1 MARVKKLPMK
11 WSVHVIGT
19 AQGWPMLHNPKHLMH
34 SKEKVQF
41 LESIWNTF
49 SLTWTLKVAKQSGQ
63 HLKLILESPIY
74 KEFPVGTLSMD
85 GKFLQIVGEYFAWT
99 MHIDGNTMSGAGV
112 ARNNH
117 CNHYAAHC
125 ITMKAIK

>member
-1 MARVKKLPMK
+1 MAGVKKLPIR

-19 AQGWPMLHNPKHLMH
+19 AQGCPMLHNPKHLMH
-34 SKEKVQF
+34 SKEKAQSF
-41 LESIWNTF
+41 ESIWNTF
-49 SLTWTLKVAKQSGQ
+49 SLTWTLKVVKQTGQ

-99 MHIDGNTMSGAGV
+99 MHIDGDIMSGSGFAI
-112 ARNNH
+112 NNH